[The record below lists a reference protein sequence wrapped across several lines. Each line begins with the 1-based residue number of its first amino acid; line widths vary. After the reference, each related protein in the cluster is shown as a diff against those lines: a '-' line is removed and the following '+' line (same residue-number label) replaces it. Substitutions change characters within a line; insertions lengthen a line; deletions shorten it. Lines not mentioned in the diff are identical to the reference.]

1 MTNRN
6 VAATNCGTL
15 AIKYDTHIHRQRYSH
30 SLGNKD
36 TWTRADQKKYRKSLL
51 NDTRKSFFFVFLV
64 SIDKQTVVV
73 FVTNYFYFQKFVSLN
88 EKKNET
94 KQNKTKMF
102 LNVMPRAA

>member
-73 FVTNYFYFQKFVSLN
+73 FVTNYFYFQKICFI
-88 EKKNET
+88 K
-94 KQNKTKMF
+94 
-102 LNVMPRAA
+102 